1 MKYRTFHITRKWL
14 VDYHACDNG
23 IAFFSKHFPK
33 GLTISNNQD
42 EMNELVASICLHSY
56 DVYWRSFANWLTGG
70 YLYEVSKYDDDDI
83 NVLGAVLSDC
93 SILKNGTRCG

>member
-1 MKYRTFHITRKWL
+1 MKYRTFHITKKWL
-14 VDYHACDNG
+14 VDNNACDSG
-23 IAFFSKHFPK
+23 IAFFSEHFPK

-42 EMNELVASICLHSY
+42 EMNELVASICLHNCG
-56 DVYWRSFANWLTGG
+56 VYWCSFANWLTGG
-70 YLYEVSKYDDDDI
+70 YLYEVSKHGDDDI